1 MLKTDNA
8 LRCRLLER
16 IRECKVV
23 LIADENPVLYAGVYC
38 NAEGLTLVVG
48 PVSLV
53 TVDQSFMKLYA
64 SKHHAQHCQLQCY
77 EAEKLSSAV
86 LIVCSGN
93 NPDKITVNQLLE
105 ESLINKDL
113 KMLTHKRM
121 AEVFSRIA
129 LEGTPHAPLSCE
141 QGIRRA
147 VSAGDEEQLKK
158 ALDTPVSGAASYL
171 AVDEL
176 RSARKGSG

>member
-1 MLKTDNA
+1 
-8 LRCRLLER
+8 
-16 IRECKVV
+16 
-23 LIADENPVLYAGVYC
+23 
-38 NAEGLTLVVG
+38 
-48 PVSLV
+48 
-53 TVDQSFMKLYA
+53 
-64 SKHHAQHCQLQCY
+64 
-77 EAEKLSSAV
+77 
-86 LIVCSGN
+86 
-93 NPDKITVNQLLE
+93 
-105 ESLINKDL
+105 
-113 KMLTHKRM
+113 MLTHKRM

-141 QGIRRA
+141 QGIRWA